1 MRRAAAVFVLGL
13 TMQATL
19 AFAGE
24 TGSVSGVVKDSQ
36 GGVLPGVSVK
46 VSGAQM
52 PGGRVAHTAG
62 SGSYNFENL
71 IPGVYRVEAEL
82 PGMGTAAR
90 EVRVFVDVDAQVDLT
105 LSPALTEE
113 VTVSAEAPRVDLKST
128 EVNFNF
134 TSQTIARLPLER
146 SYRGLFQLVPG
157 VAENRSSVGPSGG
170 GSRQDNTYLIDGV
183 NITNP
188 GFGYLSTEVN
198 PLDIAEFNIKRGAIT
213 AEFGRSA
220 GFVANAVSKS
230 GTNDIHGAAR
240 FDWMP
245 QGLIADFEQN
255 AFRDPLLTTV
265 VNPALSVGGPFI
277 KDKLFWYGSARYF
290 EEVKGANRTN
300 QVGGALPNE
309 DRTGHEL

>member
-1 MRRAAAVFVLGL
+1 RDRPVARDEDRDLVPGAGQRFRQRGRDVGQAAGLDERRELRGQEADVEASLRHGDRSRLARLDAAPSAGVLFRETRHKEHHMRRAAAVFVLG
-13 TMQATL
+13 
-19 AFAGE
+19 
-24 TGSVSGVVKDSQ
+24 
-36 GGVLPGVSVK
+36 
-46 VSGAQM
+46 
-52 PGGRVAHTAG
+52 
-62 SGSYNFENL
+62 
-71 IPGVYRVEAEL
+71 
-82 PGMGTAAR
+82 
-90 EVRVFVDVDAQVDLT
+90 
-105 LSPALTEE
+105 
-113 VTVSAEAPRVDLKST
+113 LKST

-245 QGLIADFEQN
+245 QGLISDFKQN
-255 AFRDPLLTTV
+255 AF
-265 VNPALSVGGPFI
+265 
-277 KDKLFWYGSARYF
+277 
-290 EEVKGANRTN
+290 
-300 QVGGALPNE
+300 
-309 DRTGHEL
+309 

>member
-1 MRRAAAVFVLGL
+1 
-13 TMQATL
+13 
-19 AFAGE
+19 
-24 TGSVSGVVKDSQ
+24 
-36 GGVLPGVSVK
+36 
-46 VSGAQM
+46 M
-52 PGGRVAHTAG
+52 PGLGKT
-62 SGSYNFENL
+62 
-71 IPGVYRVEAEL
+71 
-82 PGMGTAAR
+82 TR
-90 EVRVFVDVDAQVDLT
+90 EVRVSVDVDTQVDLA
-105 LSPALTEE
+105 LSHTASEELT
-113 VTVSAEAPRVDLKST
+113 VTAEAPAVDLKST
-128 EVNFNF
+128 ELNFNY
-134 TSQTIARLPLER
+134 TSEVIRDLPLSR
-146 SYRGLFQLVPG
+146 SYQGLSQPIPG
-157 VAENRSSVGPSGG
+157 AAENNSFAPAAG

-230 GTNDIHGAAR
+230 GTNDVHGAAR

-290 EEVKGANRTN
+290 EEVKGANRT
-300 QVGGALPNE
+300 
-309 DRTGHEL
+309 